1 MFSSQIKYRR
11 LRCGDMSSVVRIIM
25 RVKRADSWVSQI
37 AKIILS
43 ALILTA
49 CLGENDF
56 AFVAPNSEG
65 GDVPKDS
72 SPYSPGKWKATRQ
85 YFVTVE
91 RLRVHYIESGT
102 GRTVVMI
109 HGNAGG
115 VEDFEFGAVQL
126 LSREYRVLAIDRPG
140 HGRSERPAGKT
151 ATVEYQVSANV
162 TLRASPKALTQEPLQ
177 HFA

>member
-1 MFSSQIKYRR
+1 MR
-11 LRCGDMSSVVRIIM
+11 SVVNII
-25 RVKRADSWVSQI
+25 V
-37 AKIILS
+37 S

-49 CLGENDF
+49 CLGGSDF
-56 AFVAPNSEG
+56 AFVAPKSEG
-65 GDVPKDS
+65 GDVPNDS
-72 SPYSPGKWKATRQ
+72 PLYSAGKWKAAEQ
-85 YFVTVE
+85 HFVTVE

-115 VEDFEFGAVQL
+115 VEDFEFGVVEL